1 MINEC
6 HEHGNSFPRHKKV
19 RQLKSSPIH
28 QRPVVLLITKLIV
41 LNTAVIKNAFKYK
54 VEIY

>member
-6 HEHGNSFPRHKKV
+6 HEHGNSFPQYKKV
-19 RQLKSSPIH
+19 RQLNSSPIH

-54 VEIY
+54 EEIY

>member
-19 RQLKSSPIH
+19 RQLNSSPIH

-41 LNTAVIKNAFKYK
+41 LNTAVIKNAFKY
-54 VEIY
+54 